1 MFMPTNSSPVASTQ
15 AIATPVGAVAPV
27 VASSARAPA
36 DFLAMLE
43 QMLQAPA
50 AEAGELSIESVDIES
65 TAAEPVGDTDT
76 DTGELL
82 DSPALADPMLALALL
97 GAPVNLPTP
106 PASPA
111 SIAAG
116 PVGVDGGKPLRR
128 DSAVP
133 GGTRHGADATGAD
146 VTGAAAMADVA
157 APARS
162 DSPTAGT
169 VLSTSVQ
176 QGPVP
181 GAQVTTM
188 VVTQPTSGNFPATD
202 APPDPTTQRVVHSS
216 VGTAAWANELGTRLT
231 FMAGQGQ
238 HSASLRL
245 SPEHLGPLE
254 VRIDMND
261 DKASVWFGAQHADT
275 RAALN
280 EALPRLRELFAASG
294 MMLADSG
301 VSQQQAP
308 RQDAR
313 DSATLR
319 ASTLGGET
327 APAAG
332 ATSVTSITNRGLLD
346 LYA

>member
-1 MFMPTNSSPVASTQ
+1 MLMPTNSSPVASTQ
-15 AIATPVGAVAPV
+15 SITTPVVAVAPV
-27 VASSARAPA
+27 VASSAGSPA

-50 AEAGELSIESVDIES
+50 AGAGELPIESVDIEGA
-65 TAAEPVGDTDT
+65 AAEPVGDTDT
-76 DTGELL
+76 DTDTDELL

-97 GAPVNLPTP
+97 GAPLNPPTP
-106 PASPA
+106 PAPPT

-116 PVGVDGGKPLRR
+116 PVGVDGVRTLRN
-128 DSAVP
+128 DTAAS
-133 GGTRHGADATGAD
+133 GGTDDGAAATGAD
-146 VTGAAAMADVA
+146 ALADVA
-157 APARS
+157 AAARP
-162 DSPTAGT
+162 DSPAAGT
-169 VLSTSVQ
+169 VLSTAGQ

-181 GAQVTTM
+181 GTQVTTM

-308 RQDAR
+308 RQDVR
-313 DSATLR
+313 DNATVR
-319 ASTLGGET
+319 AHAPGGEA

-332 ATSVTSITNRGLLD
+332 AASVMSITSRGLLD